1 MIYVTIFQDSEQR
14 VRGFESMGHAGFSE
28 KGCDIVCSAVSVLI
42 INTLNSI
49 ETFTEDKYDLVSDEE
64 KGFMQ
69 VEFFDKLSSEADLLI
84 RSMILGLQTIQ
95 NDYNRKY
102 IHVKFK
108 EV

>member
-1 MIYVTIFQDSEQR
+1 MV
-14 VRGFESMGHAGFSE
+14 HAGFSE

>member
-1 MIYVTIFQDSEQR
+1 
-14 VRGFESMGHAGFSE
+14 MGHAGFSE